1 MKGRLKQ
8 TGVQIIVLGKLIER
22 VRREHKLTTATL
34 AMLSGLNNA
43 QIKGIEEDSMT
54 PFVDEAHRI
63 DCARRIA
70 IAMGLPDHHFLEKH
84 IATSAQR
91 VVPQKALSSAPEPLS
106 RDAWKNLPIADL
118 KVLAKLRTIDSP
130 AAPEQRRHGSPL
142 LIALVV
148 SLLLAAL
155 IVGLAFIR

>member
-8 TGVQIIVLGKLIER
+8 TGVQITVLGKLIER

-34 AMLSGLNNA
+34 AMLSGLNDA
-43 QIKGIEEDSMT
+43 QIKGIEEGIMT

-70 IAMGLPDHHFLEKH
+70 IAMGLPDHHFLEKQV
-84 IATSAQR
+84 ATSAQR
-91 VVPQKALSSAPEPLS
+91 VVAQKALSSAPEPLP
-106 RDAWKNLPIADL
+106 RNAWENLPIADL
-118 KVLAKLRTIDSP
+118 KVLAKLRTIDAP
-130 AAPEQRRHGSPL
+130 TAPEQRRHGSPL

-155 IVGLAFIR
+155 IVGLAFAR

>member
-8 TGVQIIVLGKLIER
+8 TGVQITVLGKLIER

-34 AMLSGLNNA
+34 AMLSGLTDA
-43 QIKGIEEDSMT
+43 QIKGIEDDSMT

-70 IAMGLPDHHFLEKH
+70 IAMGLPDHHFLEKQV
-84 IATSAQR
+84 ATSAQR
-91 VVPQKALSSAPEPLS
+91 VVAQKALPSASEPLP
-106 RDAWKNLPIADL
+106 RNAWENLPIADL
-118 KVLAKLRTIDSP
+118 KVLAKLRTIDAP
-130 AAPEQRRHGSPL
+130 VAPEQRRHGSPL

-155 IVGLAFIR
+155 IVGLAFAR